1 MVADASI
8 YGQIKPVQPL
18 EGPLDQYGKVMHLK
32 ALMGQGR
39 LQDLQTQQLEQNMG
53 EDQAARE
60 VFKNAPAGAT
70 LESLVPDVMRASYKT
85 GIDLQGKV
93 IKNKQESAAL
103 DKTNLE
109 IAAAKA
115 KDARDTLAGVTD
127 QPSYDAW
134 KQAST
139 QKGYQVAQSAPPA
152 FDPAWQQQHLMTADK
167 YIENIEHQKNR
178 DVQVRGQDLSA
189 RSAAEGHALTA
200 RGQNLTDARQ
210 RELNGIMEGQ
220 TSEPSPALVKSI
232 ASGEIDLKPP
242 PTNARNP
249 IMLQRY
255 GQMLEKVKAEN
266 PNWSAEMYPTIKKTV
281 AAFAAGKEG
290 QTVKA
295 LNTATDHLETLREL
309 VAAQKNGNVQLFNRI
324 ANQYAANTGNPAP
337 SNLAVA
343 AQVIGGEIVKG
354 IVGAGGGVGERE
366 RAEAAFSNVKS
377 PADAEGALNTVT
389 KLMGGQ
395 FKGMQKQYEAGTYGR
410 KDFAEKY
417 LSPAAQKA
425 LEAAQAPHEQPG
437 TQVKAPGK
445 LVPAKGTVQDGYRF
459 KGGDP
464 AKQESWEKV

>member
-8 YGQIKPVQPL
+8 YGNIKPTQPL

-39 LQDLQTQQLEQNMG
+39 LQDLQTQQLEQNMSEEQG
-53 EDQAARE
+53 VRD
-60 VFKNAPAGAT
+60 VFKNAPPGGS
-70 LESLVPDVMRASYKT
+70 LESLVPEVLRASPKA
-85 GIDLQGKV
+85 GIEFQGKV
-93 IKNKQESAAL
+93 LSQQKTKADLER
-103 DKTNLE
+103 TNLE
-109 IAAAKA
+109 VTAAKA
-115 KDARDTLAGVTD
+115 KDARDGLAGVTD

-134 KQAST
+134 RQDAT
-139 QKGYQVAQSAPPA
+139 QKGYQVAQSAPPV
-152 FDPAWQQQHLMTADK
+152 FDKAWQQQHLMTADK

-189 RSAAEGHALTA
+189 RSAAEGHALTL
-200 RGQNLTDARQ
+200 RGQNLTDTRQ
-210 RELNGIMEGQ
+210 RELNGILEGQ
-220 TSEPSPALVKSI
+220 TFEPSPALVKSI
-232 ASGEIDLKPP
+232 ATGEIELKPP

-255 GQMLEKVKAEN
+255 GQMLEKVKADN
-266 PNWSAEMYPTIKKTV
+266 PNWSQEMYPTIKKTV

-309 VAAQKNGNVQLFNRI
+309 VAAQKNGNVQLFNKI

-410 KDFAEKY
+410 KDFGEKY
-417 LSPAAQKA
+417 LTPAAQKA
-425 LEAAQAPHEQPG
+425 LAAAQAPHQETPG
-437 TQVKAPGK
+437 AQAKAPK
-445 LVPAKGTVQDGYRF
+445 ALPAGWKIEVV
-459 KGGDP
+459 KP
-464 AKQESWEKV
+464 